1 MSHPEKIL
9 KITTLIPKTSISQKS
24 ISSNATAFP
33 APSMPELSELDP
45 KPEVI
50 ETEDTPPSSDK
61 PKTTTTR
68 PEDSLSQLQ
77 ISLERTS
84 ESQLKKHECEARFE
98 LQSQP
103 NLNNLFGK
111 RAP

>member
-1 MSHPEKIL
+1 MSHPEKTL
-9 KITTLIPKTSISQKS
+9 KITTLTPRTSISQKS
-24 ISSNATAFP
+24 ISSSATASL
-33 APSMPELSELDP
+33 APSMLELSELDP

-61 PKTTTTR
+61 PKTTITR

-77 ISLERTS
+77 ISLERMS
-84 ESQLKKHECEARFE
+84 ESQHKKYEREARLE
-98 LQSQP
+98 LQSRP